1 MAVASLFPADM
12 RNSEKQ
18 WPWFA
23 ILTRSGRERM
33 ATLHLENAG
42 HQCYLPVRRS
52 ARKWSDRTKLIEV
65 PLFPGYF
72 FCRMNVS
79 NRLPVLMAPG
89 VLQIVGSGKTPIPVE
104 EAEIAALQ
112 RLGQSALPTTPWPYL
127 AVGEAARIEEGPLRG
142 LTGIVVRIKSCVKLV
157 LSVSLLQ
164 RSVAVEI
171 DRAWLAPTTL
181 SGRDGDTANCRFT
194 NSRTAPPNSRASENQ
209 FDRAVGA
216 A

>member
-1 MAVASLFPADM
+1 MAVACLVPADV
-12 RNSEKQ
+12 RVSEKQ

-33 ATLHLENAG
+33 ATLHLENSG
-42 HQCYLPVRRS
+42 HQCFLPVRRS
-52 ARKWSDRTKLIEV
+52 SRKWSDRTKHMEV

-72 FCRMNVS
+72 FCRMNVN

-89 VLQIVGSGKTPIPVE
+89 VLQIVGSGKIPIPVE

-112 RLGQSALPTTPWPYL
+112 RLGQSALPAIPWAYL
-127 AVGEAARIEEGPLRG
+127 SVGEAARIEEGPLRG
-142 LTGIVVRIKSCVKLV
+142 LTGIVVRIKSGMKLV

-171 DRAWLAPTTL
+171 EGAWLAPTTL
-181 SGRDGDTANCRFT
+181 PGRSAGNAANG
-194 NSRTAPPNSRASENQ
+194 RASENQ